1 MWFWQHP
8 AALEKQPKPAF
19 IIKWIRR
26 WWKIKW
32 SYWKEKNISGRKES
46 PEGYFQCVAFEMLHF
61 IHTVVPCLTE
71 QGLIVPLFQWLWGDI
86 LSVSP
91 LPDVRMRYFWS
102 NGYLANAI
110 KQHFFYTSAIW
121 MSRFWKLTYG
131 RVILVPSCSFH
142 LSVLSKLFSL
152 FYYSCLMFLLPAV
165 TCSWSSKFMQD
176 QEVAGNHMVN

>member
-1 MWFWQHP
+1 MKLLEGKKYFW
-8 AALEKQPKPAF
+8 EKR
-19 IIKWIRR
+19 ISRR
-26 WWKIKW
+26 ILSMCSLWNATFYTFRTTTI
-32 SYWKEKNISGRKES
+32 
-46 PEGYFQCVAFEMLHF
+46 
-61 IHTVVPCLTE
+61 VPCLKE

-102 NGYLANAI
+102 NGNLANAI

-121 MSRFWKLTYG
+121 MSHFWKLTYG
-131 RVILVPSCSFH
+131 RVIRVPSCSFH